1 MVLTII
7 LYIITGGVSIFLLI
21 GIIGLL
27 LPKERKVT
35 RQTRYEAS
43 AETVYNI
50 VIDNEDFTYRTGIKE
65 IHILKR
71 EGDKEEWEEIGYN
84 GTVINF
90 RTREKK
96 PFSFYSFDMK
106 NDVFTGYW
114 TATFEEMTSGGTLFT
129 ATEHIRIKNPYLK
142 VFSYPF
148 FNIGMF
154 MENYQTDL
162 RARLKELPQ
171 RNS

>member
-1 MVLTII
+1 MILTII
-7 LYIITGGVSIFLLI
+7 LYLLTGLVSIFLLI
-21 GIIGLL
+21 GIVGLL
-27 LPKERKVT
+27 LPKERKMT
-35 RQTRYEAS
+35 RQTRYNAS
-43 AETVYNI
+43 KETVYNI
-50 VIDNEDFTYRTGIKE
+50 VTNNEDFTYRTGIKE
-65 IHILKR
+65 IRILKK
-71 EGDKEEWEEIGYN
+71 EGEKEEWEEIGYN
-84 GTVINF
+84 GTIINF

-114 TATFEEMTSGGTLFT
+114 TASFEETANGGTLFT

-148 FNIGMF
+148 FNIGKF

-162 RARLKELPQ
+162 RARLKELP
-171 RNS
+171 RKDS